1 MFCKMKKFI
10 VLINLFV
17 LSTNVWGMPDQPYE
31 HTRRWSSPG
40 GLWSL
45 ESPHYMSSNIVHS
58 RECSIFNRT
67 GSHIKEE
74 SDSID
79 IDVFMSELLEAYDE
93 EESDIDG
100 FISELLEV
108 YYEKELKEV
117 DDSAR
122 VKLQTNSNCKKSS
135 WRKKSGRKSSRRAI
149 ITENKNIRNRS
160 EKKGSDLKP
169 QERQQSR
176 SIEQRI
182 IVGLHEAQNKKKQVQ
197 KKLKRKNFREN
208 VSKFI
213 SDNIGKF
220 LANIVFSIFKRW
232 GS

>member
-1 MFCKMKKFI
+1 MLCKMKKFI

-74 SDSID
+74 SD
-79 IDVFMSELLEAYDE
+79 
-93 EESDIDG
+93 IDG

-135 WRKKSGRKSSRRAI
+135 RRKKSGRKSSRRAI

-169 QERQQSR
+169 QERQQSK

-182 IVGLHEAQNKKKQVQ
+182 IVGLHEAQNQKKQVQ